1 MYFASNQAS
10 DIAGPPLGEIDQ
22 RKHDEDN
29 ATKRV

>member
-10 DIAGPPLGEIDQ
+10 DIAVQLLGEIDQ
-22 RKHDEDN
+22 RKYDEDN